1 MVYLKIG
8 HPKNGAKNGLKPDV
22 PVSSQ
27 YCGDFLSSS
36 AFRKTTAWL
45 QRRDGHGS
53 SAWTIPG
60 EIPSTRNVNTNNI
73 YICNIYIYKTDISIS
88 LSRSIS
94 TNLSICVYIYIYI
107 MCVYVQYIIYK
118 YIYIYNTY
126 VYRYICAGKS
136 PSLRCRWRRPHLEP
150 LSFWIWFSDLG
161 LDTLEPEIS
170 MFNGYI
176 IYTIYIIY
184 IYDHI

>member
-73 YICNIYIYKTDISIS
+73 YICNIYIRRIS
-88 LSRSIS
+88 LYLYLGLYLQIY
-94 TNLSICVYIYIYI
+94 LYVYIYNVCICTIYNI
-107 MCVYVQYIIYK
+107 NIN
-118 YIYIYNTY
+118 IYNTY
-126 VYRYICAGKS
+126 VYRYICAGES

>member
-1 MVYLKIG
+1 MFPSLPNIAEISWV
-8 HPKNGAKNGLKPDV
+8 HPPSGRRLLGYRGA
-22 PVSSQ
+22 
-27 YCGDFLSSS
+27 
-36 AFRKTTAWL
+36 TATAH
-45 QRRDGHGS
+45 QPERYQGKSPPHEM
-53 SAWTIPG
+53 WTPI
-60 EIPSTRNVNTNNI
+60 
-73 YICNIYIYKTDISIS
+73 
-88 LSRSIS
+88 IS
-94 TNLSICVYIYIYI
+94 TYVIYIYI
-107 MCVYVQYIIYK
+107 RRISLYLYLGLYLQIYLYV
-118 YIYIYNTY
+118 YIYNVCICTIYNININIYNTY

-184 IYDHI
+184 IYMIIYKAKII